1 MAKIT
6 YSDKST
12 LNPQPDIADENKVT
26 SGDMNMIKS
35 VVNDTILSL
44 LGLDTDNW
52 SSSGT
57 YAKGSTVCYNNKI
70 YMNKT
75 GTNTATTPDSDTT
88 NWEFEPIIKF

>member
-6 YSDKST
+6 YADKET
-12 LNPQPDIADENKVT
+12 LNPQPSIADKNKVT
-26 SGDMNMIKS
+26 YGDMNEIKS
-35 VVNDTILSL
+35 VINNTILSL

-57 YAKGSTVCYNNKI
+57 YLKGDTVCYDNKI

-75 GTNTATTPDSDTT
+75 GTNTATAPSSDTT